1 MSMEMA
7 RRIDVDLHLGSGFDG
22 ATGPRPRALPL
33 IREGRVPC
41 AHEARCGRI
50 TLGREASVTP
60 KPAAVTLNR
69 AQPADHLGTMSPE
82 RTVRSALRRPIR
94 IGHRWR
100 PHHRRTG
107 LPRALDEEAFLGVL
121 SHELR
126 TPVTTIYGGAQILAT
141 RDLPDARR
149 RALAADVGAEAERLF
164 RIVEDLVALLR
175 SERGDLRPA
184 REPVPLGRMIAAA
197 VEHELGRNPDLR
209 IRYLGPSDAAAE
221 EADEALIGHV
231 VRNLLDNAIRYSP
244 VGGLVEVIVAV
255 EPDEVIVRVL
265 DRGPGLNNH
274 DRGDLI
280 DPSGTRAGL
289 AGGGLGLFVAAR
301 LIQAMDGRSW
311 SRVRPDGGAE
321 FGFSLR
327 RQVVTREAPAPA

>member
-1 MSMEMA
+1 
-7 RRIDVDLHLGSGFDG
+7 
-22 ATGPRPRALPL
+22 
-33 IREGRVPC
+33 
-41 AHEARCGRI
+41 
-50 TLGREASVTP
+50 
-60 KPAAVTLNR
+60 VTLNR
-69 AQPADHLGTMSPE
+69 AWSADDLGAMSTE
-82 RTVRSALRRPIR
+82 GTTRGARRRPMR
-94 IGHRWR
+94 IGHRVR
-100 PHHRRTG
+100 AHHRRTG

-141 RDLPDARR
+141 HDLPEARR
-149 RALAADVGAEAERLF
+149 RALAADVGAEAERLY

-175 SERGDLRPA
+175 SERGDLQPA

-231 VRNLLDNAIRYSP
+231 VRNLLGNAIRYSP
-244 VGGLVEVIVAV
+244 LGATVEVIVDV
-255 EPDEVIVRVL
+255 EPMAVNVRVL
-265 DRGPGLNNH
+265 DRGPDPNEQE
-274 DRGDLI
+274 RRDLI
-280 DPSGTRAGL
+280 DPSGTPAGL
-289 AGGGLGLFVAAR
+289 SGGGLGLFVAAR

-311 SRVRPDGGAE
+311 ARPRPDGGAE

-327 RQVVTREAPAPA
+327 RQVA